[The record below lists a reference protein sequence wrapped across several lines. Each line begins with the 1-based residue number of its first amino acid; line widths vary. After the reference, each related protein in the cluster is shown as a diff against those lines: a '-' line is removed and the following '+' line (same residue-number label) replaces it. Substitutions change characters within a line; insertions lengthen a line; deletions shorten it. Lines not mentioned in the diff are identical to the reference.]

1 MNKSF
6 IAAIKESIVSIE
18 KMQDQITDLQNSQ
31 AIDKSMNDLLN
42 AQWVRLQMT
51 WELAHRRLT
60 ELGAAN

>member
-1 MNKSF
+1 MH
-6 IAAIKESIVSIE
+6 IIDAIRESIVSIE
-18 KMQDQITDLQNSQ
+18 RMQDQITSLQD
-31 AIDKSMNDLLN
+31 IGVDKSTNDILN